1 MSERPNPTAM
11 KPLYHPPIKSYFACL
26 LGGLLFLISHTSA
39 LAWVGGP
46 FDNGDYSATLDD
58 QGVYQASIRYKNG
71 SGYVQW
77 ANNADLGPSASSGSS
92 SSSSTTT
99 TSASSVGSYLNRA
112 VLYYKGVAFFG
123 NATGMSDME
132 AREVTCV
139 FNSQSEVTLDEQ
151 SSTSSQTTSSSS
163 VNASSSVVN
172 NGGRGFV
179 ANGNF
184 VAKIT
189 KTYPQLRFSGTGQ
202 LTLINPDAQSIV
214 AGLAQQIAESLA
226 EISTDEDTTVV
237 LTDVFD
243 FLSDPDFLAA
253 ITPKTIDEVS
263 ESSETLKMTVTGSRR
278 YFLSSR

>member
-1 MSERPNPTAM
+1 MNPQRQRHR
-11 KPLYHPPIKSYFACL
+11 KSPLTCL
-26 LGGLLFLISHTSA
+26 LAGLLFLISHTSA
-39 LAWVGGP
+39 HAWVGGP

-77 ANNADLGPSASSGSS
+77 ANNADLGPSAASGSS

-99 TSASSVGSYLNRA
+99 TSTSSVGSYLNRA

-151 SSTSSQTTSSSS
+151 SSTSSQNTSNSS

-202 LTLINPDAQSIV
+202 LTLINPDAQSII
-214 AGLAQQIAESLA
+214 ADLAQQIAESLA
-226 EISTDEDTTVV
+226 DISVGEDGTVAIG
-237 LTDVFD
+237 DIFD

-253 ITPKTIDEVS
+253 ITPKTIDEIS
-263 ESSETLKMTVTGSRR
+263 ESSETVKMTVTGSRR

>member
-1 MSERPNPTAM
+1 MLDHPNHTAM
-11 KPLYHPPIKSYFACL
+11 PPLYHPQRKSSFACL
-26 LGGLLFLISHTSA
+26 LAGLLFLISHTSA

-132 AREVTCV
+132 TREVTCV

>member
-1 MSERPNPTAM
+1 MNPHHHPNRN
-11 KPLYHPPIKSYFACL
+11 PLFAIL
-26 LGGLLFLISHTSA
+26 LTGLLLLISHTPA
-39 LAWVGGP
+39 QAWVGGP

-99 TSASSVGSYLNRA
+99 TATSSVGSYLNRA

-151 SSTSSQTTSSSS
+151 SSTSSQTTTSST

-202 LTLINPDAQSIV
+202 LTLINPDAQSII
-214 AGLAQQIAESLA
+214 ADLAQQIAESLS
-226 EISTDEDTTVV
+226 EISSDEDSTVV